1 MVLLKPLRLEIMMEV
16 VLSLSITLEINLELM
31 ELHNVL
37 VDKEEMP
44 NLTEIVMDLLV
55 AIVKVVANNIT
66 SVKLKPLTQIKLFS
80 I

>member
-55 AIVKVVANNIT
+55 VIVKVVASNIT

>member
-31 ELHNVL
+31 ELLNVL
-37 VDKEEMP
+37 VDKEETP
-44 NLTEIVMDLLV
+44 NLTEIVKDLLV

-66 SVKLKPLTQIKLFS
+66 SVKLKPLTQIKLF
-80 I
+80 

>member
-31 ELHNVL
+31 ELLNVL

-66 SVKLKPLTQIKLFS
+66 SVKLKPLTQIKLSS